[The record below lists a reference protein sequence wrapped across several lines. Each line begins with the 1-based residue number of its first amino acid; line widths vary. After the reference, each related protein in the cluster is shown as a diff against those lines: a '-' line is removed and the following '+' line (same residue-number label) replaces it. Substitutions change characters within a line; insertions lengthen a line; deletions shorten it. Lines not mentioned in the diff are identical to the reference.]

1 MLDPTSERDLFDQEN
16 MEEISQLASLEMSGD
31 VVANTNSSTVV
42 LEKPS
47 YPDSVYVTAANI
59 FQGIRIQRSPDK
71 VIINYGSEPLQPSS
85 SRSEDESFQRLSYE
99 LAFSTLKYQDILES
113 ILIDSYIFSSTTIA
127 SQLNSLIIVML
138 YDFQDRK
145 FQPRIL
151 SENEETIPEVQ
162 EVENLLNGFKTK
174 LAAALA
180 RCRIKHDALSIYHI
194 LPETVRKQEQR
205 ASTLPLYAWI
215 NTSKISLEEVYN
227 NLRRKGYSKVKSIT
241 SVNEKVY
248 AVDQHCFNVLIFP
261 AHLKTDLLNIDLI
274 KDYKLIFQDKS
285 RSLAVH
291 SVKALINIDDDVLM
305 VNTGSWYTVAH
316 MSILTSG
323 HTSKIFVCG
332 IQQEEKDFNARKL
345 FTRMGCQNIEILHET
360 FLSIESKDHR
370 LQNVKVILLLPR
382 CSSLGVSN
390 PVEFILNEHEVT
402 KVQAI
407 VYCTC
412 SVSKEE
418 NEDVVEKALEY
429 QSSGVKMQPYRLSPP
444 VLPLCTLKEIELSMD
459 RFFRLEPSDMNNG
472 CFLSILTRE
481 RDPSETVSVK
491 DVLARAAAKGLLEG
505 VEVGKTLKRDK
516 KRKKSKALPSR
527 APHHGDPLRDHLA
540 VDGND
545 TSNVQ
550 MKISELLHRESKI
563 STSTKMSAPAKTVSQ
578 AGTSSQVRKPSKPLS
593 TPLVRNFS
601 RPVERPTNFV
611 RARPEGK
618 VIPLKPIEIVL
629 PPVIFPLSSQGP
641 RVQMPATHFYYR
653 FIGSKVGVPRYLTSS
668 TSRRK
673 EKVKEST
680 TSSHVRHPR
689 PWL

>member
-1 MLDPTSERDLFDQEN
+1 MRW
-16 MEEISQLASLEMSGD
+16 
-31 VVANTNSSTVV
+31 VTV
-42 LEKPS
+42 L
-47 YPDSVYVTAANI
+47 
-59 FQGIRIQRSPDK
+59 
-71 VIINYGSEPLQPSS
+71 
-85 SRSEDESFQRLSYE
+85 
-99 LAFSTLKYQDILES
+99 
-113 ILIDSYIFSSTTIA
+113 
-127 SQLNSLIIVML
+127 
-138 YDFQDRK
+138 
-145 FQPRIL
+145 IL
-151 SENEETIPEVQ
+151 SS
-162 EVENLLNGFKTK
+162 F
-174 LAAALA
+174 
-180 RCRIKHDALSIYHI
+180 
-194 LPETVRKQEQR
+194 
-205 ASTLPLYAWI
+205 
-215 NTSKISLEEVYN
+215 NT
-227 NLRRKGYSKVKSIT
+227 
-241 SVNEKVY
+241 
-248 AVDQHCFNVLIFP
+248 
-261 AHLKTDLLNIDLI
+261 
-274 KDYKLIFQDKS
+274 
-285 RSLAVH
+285 
-291 SVKALINIDDDVLM
+291 
-305 VNTGSWYTVAH
+305 
-316 MSILTSG
+316 
-323 HTSKIFVCG
+323 
-332 IQQEEKDFNARKL
+332 
-345 FTRMGCQNIEILHET
+345 
-360 FLSIESKDHR
+360 
-370 LQNVKVILLLPR
+370 
-382 CSSLGVSN
+382 
-390 PVEFILNEHEVT
+390 VT